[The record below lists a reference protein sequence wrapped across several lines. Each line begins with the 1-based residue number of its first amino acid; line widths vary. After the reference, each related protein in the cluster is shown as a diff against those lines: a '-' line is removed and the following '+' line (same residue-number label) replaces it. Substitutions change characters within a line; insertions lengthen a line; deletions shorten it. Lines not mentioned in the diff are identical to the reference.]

1 MIIKKALQTFLTG
14 LNTILLFSINT
25 LLKLCITIGL
35 NGYLEMVIQNGN
47 KHIFFFLS
55 TFECQI
61 SK

>member
-25 LLKLCITIGL
+25 LLKLCINIGL
-35 NGYLEMVIQNGN
+35 NGYLEMVIQNGS
-47 KHIFFFLS
+47 KHIFFFLP
-55 TFECQI
+55 TFEWQI